1 MNYIADLHLHSP
13 FSRATSKEMTLDN
26 LSLWARRKGLSLLA
40 SSDFTHPDWL
50 AYLKKK
56 LCISHRFG
64 IWSYAGIDYIL
75 SVEVSNIFSRDKKTY
90 RIHTLIYSPLFE
102 DAFRIQEYLSG
113 YGNIYADGRPI
124 LRLDVA
130 DMCEEICRISP
141 MSFVVFAHIWT
152 PWYALFGANSGFDS
166 LSEVFPSGVP
176 ENVLGFETGLS
187 SDPPMNWMVGFLD
200 PFTLIS
206 SSDAHSP
213 INIGRE
219 ATVFSAPLSFQ
230 EIRQA
235 LQTGDKDRILYTVEF
250 FPQEGKYHYDGHRNC
265 SVCMHPEESMRRG
278 QVCPVCGKGLTIGVL
293 NRVYRLATHIYK
305 QEDSSRI
312 GYRYQV
318 PLLDIISFALGKGKT
333 SKSVMSVYMRAT
345 ESHSEF
351 DILSGNCRLEE
362 IYLPEDVRRIIMAV
376 RNGEVRFS
384 PGYDGLYGKLEIS
397 L

>member
-13 FSRATSKEMTLDN
+13 FSRATSREMTLDN

-40 SSDFTHPDWL
+40 TSDFTHPDWL

-56 LCISHRFG
+56 LQLTHRFG
-64 IWSYAGIDYIL
+64 IWRYAGIDYVL
-75 SVEVSNIFSRDKKTY
+75 SVEVSNIFSRGKKTY
-90 RIHTLIYSPLFE
+90 RIHTIIYSPLFE
-102 DAFRIQEYLSG
+102 DAFRIQEYLSR

-124 LRLDVA
+124 LKLDVA
-130 DMCEEICRISP
+130 DMCEAINRISP

-152 PWYALFGANSGFDS
+152 PWYSVFGAKSGFDS
-166 LSEVFPSGVP
+166 LSEVFPYGVP

-200 PFTLIS
+200 CFTLIS

-219 ATVFSAPLSFQ
+219 ATVFSTCLSFQ

-235 LQTGDKDRILYTVEF
+235 LHTKDKDRILYTVEF
-250 FPQEGKYHYDGHRNC
+250 FPEEGKYHYDGHRNC
-265 SVCMHPEESMRRG
+265 SICMHPQESARYG
-278 QVCPVCGKGLTIGVL
+278 QVCPVCGKELTIGVL
-293 NRVYRLATHIYK
+293 NRVYRLAARMYRRT
-305 QEDSSRI
+305 DDSRI

-333 SKSVMSVYMRAT
+333 SKAVMSMYVKAI

-351 DILSGNCRLEE
+351 DILSGDCSLEE
-362 IYLPEDVRRIIMAV
+362 VQLPEDVKGVIEAV
-376 RNGEVRFS
+376 RNGKVRFS
-384 PGYDGLYGKLEIS
+384 PGYDGVYGKLAFPA
-397 L
+397 